1 MYWNLL
7 DDFYLA
13 HLKWQVLNFKVG
25 KWWIPAPKNTFRT
38 REKAPFKE
46 MLMNSFLKTTRKNK
60 NEKFENWKTQLEKMF
75 WIFWEEKGN
84 PAIPEKKRHEKTF
97 LLLGSEENLGACS
110 TTGTSTNSS
119 CTVVTGTS
127 TACSTTCQI
136 QRYTT
141 VPMGLVYLPT
151 WMVDFLV
158 NVGKYTIHG

>member
-7 DDFYLA
+7 DDVYLA

-38 REKAPFKE
+38 REKAPLKE
-46 MLMNSFLKTTRKNK
+46 MLMNSFLKTTRKIKTK
-60 NEKFENWKTQLEKMF
+60 NLKTGKPSLKKCSEFFGEK
-75 WIFWEEKGN
+75 KGN